1 MLEILQKVTAGLCVL
16 ATLSGC
22 AAGPTVGPGDD
33 EHVLIDVEDQPRSR
47 NVVITIG
54 AILLLGAVIAN
65 EVADNVDDAVR
76 DAARP

>member
-1 MLEILQKVTAGLCVL
+1 MTEILRKLTLSLCVL
-16 ATLSGC
+16 VMLSGC
-22 AAGPTVGPGDD
+22 ATGLSAGPGDD
-33 EHVLIDVEDQPRSR
+33 EHLLVDVEEQPRTR

-65 EVADNVDDAVR
+65 EVEDNVEDAVR